1 MGYREH
7 SAPAALAPWLICTWE
22 RLGDGGSPVRVL
34 PDGCIDVVWTQG
46 AQTQVV
52 GANTTAFLV
61 PIAPGAKV
69 VGVRMRPGA
78 APALLGIDAEA
89 VVDARVPVEDLLG
102 DRGRVLGAAL
112 ERAEPRLTTLER
124 WLYENAQAARG
135 PDPLIAAA
143 VERLAVR
150 ADNIAGLADDLGVSG
165 RGLRRRVT
173 SAIGYGPKRL
183 GRVLRLWRAL
193 DAARAGDDLARAA
206 FDAGYADQAHF
217 SADCRELAGAPP
229 TAVLSA

>member
-1 MGYREH
+1 MSYREH
-7 SAPAALAPWLICTWE
+7 PAPAALAPWLLCTWE
-22 RLGDGGSPVRVL
+22 RVGDDGSAVRVL
-34 PDGCIDVVWTQG
+34 PDGCIDVVWTEG

-61 PIAPGAKV
+61 PIAHGARV
-69 VGVRMRPGA
+69 LGARMRPGA

-89 VVDARVPVEDLLG
+89 VRDVRAPAAALLG
-102 DRGRVLGAAL
+102 DRARHLDAAL
-112 ERAEPRLTTLER
+112 QHHEHGVATLEH
-124 WLYENAQAARG
+124 WLADQAHAARR
-135 PDPLIAAA
+135 PDPLVAAA
-143 VERLAVR
+143 VKRLTVR
-150 ADNIAGLADDLGVSG
+150 ADDVAGLAEDLGVSG

-173 SAIGYGPKRL
+173 AAIGYGPKRL

-217 SADCRELAGAPP
+217 SGECRELAGATP
-229 TAVLSA
+229 TALLSV